1 MKNFLNLINP
11 KCPVHAIMVVTSRR
25 REPPILKLVLRR
37 TSWWILLKID
47 TDMQQLNLY
56 QNQPSISTHRTLR
69 ALSTASLTTLHA
81 NTEPRTFKFK
91 SELIGH
97 LLLDLHETRWT
108 CSAHRGWSAST
119 VVFDWTNPKR
129 AVVTAKVRQCS
140 PTFCKSWE
148 PIPVFSAITSKR
160 LGSHFYKCWSCG
172 HLYKGWHWSH
182 LNKCWQCSHLYKE
195 WRQSLLYKCWL
206 CSHLY
211 KCWSRSHLYK

>member
-1 MKNFLNLINP
+1 MPRPRHHGRNFTPPRTSDFKVSFTPNFLMDLIENWYR
-11 KCPVHAIMVVTSRR
+11 HATTQSLP
-25 REPPILKLVLRR
+25 ES
-37 TSWWILLKID
+37 T
-47 TDMQQLNLY
+47 
-56 QNQPSISTHRTLR
+56 SISTHRTLR